1 MNQVIFNFSLVGLIV
16 YSTWLVCLIA
26 FGSTPRNY
34 ELEEQYRDQRTTVSW
49 SILQSIL
56 MLYGVKPKRQTAAK
70 TPLLKRELLVA
81 MTMLSGFRQ
90 RVKKFVKPETVEES
104 SIKSLIIL
112 VPAMNEEPVIKKTI
126 AGFLESTRHLPM
138 VKMVIIDDGST
149 DETAN
154 EVRQAISQYACTD
167 RVQLIQRFKP
177 NAQTGKGD
185 ALNWAYHRVV
195 DQETDPSR
203 VVCGVL
209 DADAYMRPIDYER
222 VIKTFS
228 QSPKLALLQTRVKMV
243 ECHNL
248 LQILQDVEFTVI
260 NNWIQNTRNKI
271 NNAAASGN
279 GQFIRA
285 SLVTRYDPWGNALLE
300 DFEFSTR
307 FLLEGK
313 ETRYAPDI
321 VVYQEAVDKVKAFVR
336 QRTRWTQGGMDCLT
350 GYWGRILRNN
360 HVGGLAKLEMSFYM
374 LIPFT
379 TILFGIANLYVLGYV
394 IANLSQYWLLLIGLL
409 MINYS
414 IDLLI
419 CYNYLKISQE
429 EQTPQIYFACIL
441 LILYNYILYPAIII
455 ALCNKLR
462 GITKWEK
469 TTHGIQDQI
478 GN

>member
-1 MNQVIFNFSLVGLIV
+1 MRQYANQVIFNFSLVGLIV

-56 MLYGVKPKRQTAAK
+56 MLYGVKPKRQTASK

-126 AGFLESTRHLPM
+126 AGFLESTRHLSM

-154 EVRQAISQYACTD
+154 EVRQAISQYACAD

-248 LQILQDVEFTVI
+248 LQILRDVEFTVI
-260 NNWIQNTRNKI
+260 NNWR
-271 NNAAASGN
+271 
-279 GQFIRA
+279 R
-285 SLVTRYDPWGNALLE
+285 
-300 DFEFSTR
+300 
-307 FLLEGK
+307 
-313 ETRYAPDI
+313 I
-321 VVYQEAVDKVKAFVR
+321 VE
-336 QRTRWTQGGMDCLT
+336 
-350 GYWGRILRNN
+350 
-360 HVGGLAKLEMSFYM
+360 
-374 LIPFT
+374 
-379 TILFGIANLYVLGYV
+379 
-394 IANLSQYWLLLIGLL
+394 
-409 MINYS
+409 
-414 IDLLI
+414 
-419 CYNYLKISQE
+419 
-429 EQTPQIYFACIL
+429 
-441 LILYNYILYPAIII
+441 
-455 ALCNKLR
+455 
-462 GITKWEK
+462 
-469 TTHGIQDQI
+469 
-478 GN
+478 